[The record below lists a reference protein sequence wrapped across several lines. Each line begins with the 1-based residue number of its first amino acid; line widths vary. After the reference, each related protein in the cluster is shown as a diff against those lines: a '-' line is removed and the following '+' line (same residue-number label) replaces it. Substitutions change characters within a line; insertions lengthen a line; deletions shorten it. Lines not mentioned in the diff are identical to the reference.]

1 MSVGDRC
8 TDTVLA
14 FPDESLVS
22 AGRFFRKN
30 DRRWDLLL
38 ENGAHVGYYGG
49 MTSHRRKSPSDTEDF
64 VDDAAAPAPLEAG
77 INGGG
82 VFVYWEVNAD
92 GEGRC
97 YTLINDERVDR
108 TVLRLLLDET
118 GPPSFVRKSWLFKFI
133 EDDRLIVDLDARPSQ
148 PDFEKLHDRCI
159 GALQIMREPTKEQAM
174 ALMAH
179 KERAVRNYALAQMQR
194 WSETWSGNEPKRVR
208 RPTRVYHQR

>member
-1 MSVGDRC
+1 MGSPLGEWGPCRVLWRDDVSPAEVTERHGGFCRRRSCAC
-8 TDTVLA
+8 TSGSRDQWRG
-14 FPDESLVS
+14 S
-22 AGRFFRKN
+22 
-30 DRRWDLLL
+30 
-38 ENGAHVGYYGG
+38 
-49 MTSHRRKSPSDTEDF
+49 
-64 VDDAAAPAPLEAG
+64 
-77 INGGG
+77 I
-82 VFVYWEVNAD
+82 VYWEVNAD

-194 WSETWSGNEPKRVR
+194 WSETWSGNEPRRVR